1 MAVIT
6 FTGDILPSE
15 RMNRVS
21 GGDYRAC
28 FAQAPGLSDCDYL
41 VGNLETPVAGEEML
55 YTHERYCFNTPEG
68 ILDALHGAGFN
79 LLTLANNHCMDRG
92 EEGIRKTLEH
102 CRKYGFDTVGLYDSQ
117 AARDEIFVREIDG
130 IRVAFL
136 NYTYGTN
143 AFAHGRFL
151 AHPYMV
157 NLLQPEETRPGSI
170 HLLNDYRRI
179 AADVRRIYGGMN
191 DEYAAAEPYLLQLRA
206 DIRSAR
212 EQADYVI
219 AVIHNGGQYIEAV
232 DPYSA
237 FIAEK
242 IRAFGADLIVGHH
255 QHLIQPCSTED
266 GFLKIFCLG
275 NFLYDNRI
283 EYGDLYFDKPTYSA
297 VFRLS
302 LTRDEGGSIC
312 AKKQFAVYTTMT
324 DSRGLPVV
332 MDSAEVFRIK
342 NETHLRSDILRYANL
357 FAAAERYAEVQPLYD
372 LD

>member
-1 MAVIT
+1 MIKLS

-15 RMNRVS
+15 RMNRVT
-21 GGDYRAC
+21 GGDYHAC
-28 FAQAPGLSDCDYL
+28 FAHIQSLSDCDYL
-41 VGNLETPVAGEEML
+41 VGNLETPVAGKAMR

-68 ILDALHGAGFN
+68 ILDALKEADFDM
-79 LLTLANNHCMDRG
+79 LTLANNHCMDRG
-92 EEGIRKTLEH
+92 EEGIQKTLET
-102 CRKYGFDTVGLYDSQ
+102 CRNYGFDTIGLYDSQ
-117 AARDEIFVREIDG
+117 AARDRIFVRDFGELK
-130 IRVAFL
+130 VAFV

-151 AHPYMV
+151 DHPYMV

-170 HLLNDYRRI
+170 HLLNDYRQI

-191 DEYAAAEPYLLQLRA
+191 EEYAAAAPYLAQLKA
-206 DIRSAR
+206 DICSAR
-212 EQADYVI
+212 QQADYVI

-255 QHLIQPCSTED
+255 QHLIQSCSMED

-283 EYGDLYFDKPTYSA
+283 EYGELYFDKPTYNA
-297 VFRLS
+297 VYHLNLS
-302 LTRDEGGSIC
+302 KNENGTVKASHSFSL
-312 AKKQFAVYTTMT
+312 YTTMT
-324 DSRGLPVV
+324 DARGIPVLF
-332 MDSAEVFRIK
+332 DAEEVYRIK

-357 FAAAERYAEVQPLYD
+357 FAGKERYNSVQPIYG